1 MVLQR
6 QPGLLKIIESKKMAI
21 KSRKHVSS
29 RFNQQIGA
37 ALAVMLLPVAAHA
50 ADAAN
55 AADPAGQAAP
65 SSQQTLNEVKVVG
78 AVENDFKAEK
88 ASSPK
93 YTEKLVDTPQTIVV
107 IKKELIEQQGAVT
120 LTDALRNTPGV
131 GTFFLGENGSTN
143 TGDAV
148 YMRGFDASGNIYVD
162 GVRDVGSISR
172 DVFNIEQIDVL
183 KGPAGTDNGRGSPTG
198 SINLVSKTA
207 TLENNFNSLLT
218 AGSGSQ
224 KRATADW
231 NRVID
236 ADSGTAFRLN
246 LLDQNSGNPARDE
259 VKNKRWA
266 VAPTIT
272 FGIGKPTRVT
282 ASYLHVD
289 QNNVPD
295 GGVPTIGLPGY
306 TTPDT
311 ITATNKVVRT
321 FLNSAAKVDPN
332 NFYGSTSDYD
342 KVKADMATVRIE
354 HDFSPTL
361 QLQNTT
367 RYGKTKEDY
376 LLTSFMGSTAN
387 LATPVAADPSTWT
400 LARSLRTVK
409 DQENTILT
417 NQTVVTA
424 QFDTG
429 SLKHSLVTGV
439 EFTSEKQT
447 NYSYVPASLG
457 TLAPANL
464 YHPNPNDP
472 VTGFNPVRSGA
483 YTEGEVNT
491 QSVYAFDTIKFGDK
505 WSINGGMRFDHFNT
519 TYDAVTLQTAVAAGQ
534 VQPLPVGTP
543 IPTHLTLGNTLANGK
558 LAVSYKPTADSSVYA
573 LWASSKAPPG
583 VNFALSAAA
592 SSAQNP
598 TYDPQETTTKELGGK
613 WDLLKQKLSLTA
625 ALYQTTVK
633 NDVEQD
639 PVIPTLY
646 YQTGKKRVQGVEIGV
661 VGEIMRDWLVSAGY
675 TRMNTEVESGKV
687 VTASGINNLSY
698 TPKQAFTSWTSYTL
712 PFGLKLGG
720 GARYVGDMLRGTDGA
735 IGTPARIDGYWV
747 FDAMATYTVN
757 KNLDL
762 QLNAYNLADKV
773 YVAAINKSGYRYTPG
788 QPRSFSLTAN
798 IKF

>member
-1 MVLQR
+1 
-6 QPGLLKIIESKKMAI
+6 MAI

-55 AADPAGQAAP
+55 PATDPAGQAAP
-65 SSQQTLNEVKVVG
+65 ASQQTLSEIKVVS
-78 AVENDFKAEK
+78 AKENDFKAEK

-246 LLDQNSGNPARDE
+246 LLDQNSGNPARDD

-295 GGVPTIGLPGY
+295 GGVPSIGLPGY

-311 ITATNKVVRT
+311 ITATNKVIRT

-354 HDFSPTL
+354 HDFSPTV

-387 LATPVAADPSTWT
+387 LATPVASDPSTWT

-429 SLKHSLVTGV
+429 SLKHTLVTGL

-472 VTGFNPVRSGA
+472 VIGFNPVRSGA

-491 QSVYAFDTIKFGDK
+491 QSVYAFDT
-505 WSINGGMRFDHFNT
+505 
-519 TYDAVTLQTAVAAGQ
+519 VTLQTAVTSG

-573 LWASSKAPPG
+573 LWASSKAP
-583 VNFALSAAA
+583 
-592 SSAQNP
+592 
-598 TYDPQETTTKELGGK
+598 DRK
-613 WDLLKQKLSLTA
+613 
-625 ALYQTTVK
+625 
-633 NDVEQD
+633 
-639 PVIPTLY
+639 
-646 YQTGKKRVQGVEIGV
+646 
-661 VGEIMRDWLVSAGY
+661 
-675 TRMNTEVESGKV
+675 
-687 VTASGINNLSY
+687 
-698 TPKQAFTSWTSYTL
+698 
-712 PFGLKLGG
+712 
-720 GARYVGDMLRGTDGA
+720 
-735 IGTPARIDGYWV
+735 
-747 FDAMATYTVN
+747 
-757 KNLDL
+757 
-762 QLNAYNLADKV
+762 
-773 YVAAINKSGYRYTPG
+773 
-788 QPRSFSLTAN
+788 
-798 IKF
+798 

>member
-1 MVLQR
+1 M
-6 QPGLLKIIESKKMAI
+6 SYI
-21 KSRKHVSS
+21 KSRKHSAS
-29 RFNQQIGA
+29 RFNATLTAAMAGA
-37 ALAVMLLPVAAHA
+37 MLLPAVAYAQQAELPTVDVSA
-50 ADAAN
+50 AKD
-55 AADPAGQAAP
+55 D
-65 SSQQTLNEVKVVG
+65 TYKT
-78 AVENDFKAEK
+78 DH
-88 ASSPK
+88 ASSAK
-93 YTEKLVDTPQTIVV
+93 YSQALVDTPQTITV
-107 IKKELIEQQGAVT
+107 INKQVMGEQVATT
-120 LTDALRNTPGV
+120 LTEALRNTPGV
-131 GTFFLGENGSTN
+131 GAFYLGENGSTS
-143 TGDAV
+143 TGDAI
-148 YMRGFDASGNIYVD
+148 YMRGFDASSAIFVD
-162 GVRDVGSISR
+162 NVRDLGSVSR
-172 DVFNIEQIDVL
+172 DMFNIEQVEVL

-198 SINLVSKTA
+198 SINLVTKTA

-246 LLDQNSGNPARDE
+246 LLDQNSGNPARDD

-295 GGVPTIGLPGY
+295 GGVPSIGLPGY

-311 ITATNKVVRT
+311 ITATNKVIRT
-321 FLNSAAKVDPN
+321 FLNSAAKVDPS

-367 RYGKTKEDY
+367 RYGRTKEDY

-387 LATPVAADPSTWT
+387 LATPVASDPSTWT

-429 SLKHSLVTGV
+429 SLKHTLVTGL

-447 NYSYVPASLG
+447 NYSYVQASLG

-464 YHPNPNDP
+464 YHPNPNDT

-491 QSVYAFDTIKFGDK
+491 QSVYAFDTIKLGDK
-505 WSINGGMRFDHFNT
+505 WSVNGGVRFDHF
-519 TYDAVTLQTAVAAGQ
+519 
-534 VQPLPVGTP
+534 
-543 IPTHLTLGNTLANGK
+543 K
-558 LAVSYKPTADSSVYA
+558 
-573 LWASSKAPPG
+573 
-583 VNFALSAAA
+583 
-592 SSAQNP
+592 
-598 TYDPQETTTKELGGK
+598 
-613 WDLLKQKLSLTA
+613 
-625 ALYQTTVK
+625 
-633 NDVEQD
+633 
-639 PVIPTLY
+639 
-646 YQTGKKRVQGVEIGV
+646 
-661 VGEIMRDWLVSAGY
+661 
-675 TRMNTEVESGKV
+675 
-687 VTASGINNLSY
+687 
-698 TPKQAFTSWTSYTL
+698 
-712 PFGLKLGG
+712 
-720 GARYVGDMLRGTDGA
+720 
-735 IGTPARIDGYWV
+735 
-747 FDAMATYTVN
+747 
-757 KNLDL
+757 
-762 QLNAYNLADKV
+762 
-773 YVAAINKSGYRYTPG
+773 
-788 QPRSFSLTAN
+788 
-798 IKF
+798 